1 MKKILFIFILM
12 FSSLNIFGQS
22 DKLNLLFEQYQDTEG
37 VTSIKIAKPMFR
49 LLGNLNIED
58 EDLKKI
64 KPLINKVNSL
74 KILVVDKP
82 DSNDK
87 DSIVAY
93 NNFQKVQKSMLAAL
107 KNLNYEELM
116 TVNSKDNKIKFLAA
130 NTASNVL
137 DNLLLSIN
145 GEDSNV
151 LMMLDGK
158 ISMDDV
164 SNLVNDVQEKVQK
177 PAPISDNTSS
187 VRNVESFHGIDI
199 SSGVIVD
206 FTQGNDRKVEV
217 IADADKMQ
225 YVKTKVE
232 NGILKVSID
241 RSSNKNMRFK
251 KLLVNIQ
258 NPNLTQLNV
267 DSGSIFKTKNKISD
281 DRLNSQISSGAIVT
295 ADFDYQNIEI
305 QADSGSLLTLDLLT
319 KDFKLIG
326 DSGIIV
332 NAKGKAENV
341 TLKLDSGANCNAQ
354 DLESKNVIVNIDSGA
369 IAKVNATSKLDV
381 EADSGSIVQYKGN
394 PEVATN
400 VKKSSGA
407 IIKKID

>member
-22 DKLNLLFEQYQDTEG
+22 DKLNLLFDQYQDTEG

-130 NTASNVL
+130 NTNSNVL

-177 PAPISDNTSS
+177 PAPVSDNTSS
-187 VRNVESFHGIDI
+187 IRNVENFHGIDI

-241 RSSNKNMRFK
+241 RSSNKNMKFK

-258 NPNLTQLNV
+258 NPNLDNLYV
-267 DSGSIFKTKNKISD
+267 SSGSIFKTKNRVSD
-281 DRLNSQISSGAIVT
+281 NKLDAQINSGAIVN
-295 ADFDYQNIEI
+295 ADLDYQNII
-305 QADSGSLLTLDLLT
+305 VQANSGSVLTLDLNT
-319 KDFKLIG
+319 KEFDF
-326 DSGIIV
+326 SGNSGMII
-332 NAKGKAENV
+332 NAKGTAENV
-341 TLKLDSGANCNAQ
+341 SFKLNSGASCNAQ
-354 DLESKNVIVNIDSGA
+354 DLEAKNVNVDVNSGA

-381 EADSGSIVQYKGN
+381 VASSGAIVQYKGN
-394 PEVATN
+394 PEVTSN

>member
-1 MKKILFIFILM
+1 M

-22 DKLNLLFEQYQDTEG
+22 DKLNLLFDQYQDTEG

-187 VRNVESFHGIDI
+187 VRNVENFHGIDI

-258 NPNLTQLNV
+258 NPNLDDLYV
-267 DSGSIFKTKNKISD
+267 SSGSIFKTKNRVSD
-281 DRLNSQISSGAIVT
+281 EKLNAQINSGAIVT
-295 ADFDYQNIEI
+295 ADLDYQNIVV
-305 QADSGSLLTLDLLT
+305 QANSGSVLTLDLNA
-319 KDFKLIG
+319 KEFDF
-326 DSGIIV
+326 SGNSGMII
-332 NAKGKAENV
+332 NAKGSAENV
-341 TLKLDSGANCNAQ
+341 SFKLNSGASCNAQ
-354 DLESKNVIVNIDSGA
+354 NLEAKNVNVDVNSGA

-381 EADSGSIVQYKGN
+381 VASSGAIVQYKGN
-394 PEVATN
+394 PEVTSN
-400 VKKSSGA
+400 MKKSSGA

>member
-22 DKLNLLFEQYQDTEG
+22 DKLNLLFDQYQDTEG

-177 PAPISDNTSS
+177 PAPVSDNTSS

-305 QADSGSLLTLDLLT
+305 QADSGSLLTLDLLA

-394 PEVATN
+394 PELASN
-400 VKKSSGA
+400 MKKSSGA

>member
-1 MKKILFIFILM
+1 
-12 FSSLNIFGQS
+12 
-22 DKLNLLFEQYQDTEG
+22 
-37 VTSIKIAKPMFR
+37 
-49 LLGNLNIED
+49 
-58 EDLKKI
+58 
-64 KPLINKVNSL
+64 
-74 KILVVDKP
+74 
-82 DSNDK
+82 
-87 DSIVAY
+87 
-93 NNFQKVQKSMLAAL
+93 MLAAL

-177 PAPISDNTSS
+177 PAPVSDNTSS

-305 QADSGSLLTLDLLT
+305 QADSGSLLTLDLLA

-394 PEVATN
+394 PELASN
-400 VKKSSGA
+400 MKKSSGA

>member
-1 MKKILFIFILM
+1 ML
-12 FSSLNIFGQS
+12 SSMNIFGQS
-22 DKLNLLFEQYQDTEG
+22 DKLNQLFDQYQDTEG

-87 DSIVAY
+87 DSVVAY
-93 NNFQKVQKSMLAAL
+93 NNFQKVQKSMLSAL

-164 SNLVNDVQEKVQK
+164 SNLVNDVKEKIQA
-177 PAPISDNTSS
+177 PAPISDNNSS
-187 VRNVESFHGIDI
+187 VRNVENFHGIDI

-258 NPNLTQLNV
+258 NPNLDDLYV
-267 DSGSIFKTKNKISD
+267 SSGSIFKTKNRVSD
-281 DRLNSQISSGAIVT
+281 NKLDAQINSGAIVT
-295 ADFDYQNIEI
+295 ADLDYQNIVV
-305 QADSGSLLTLDLLT
+305 QANSGSVLTLDLNT
-319 KDFKLIG
+319 KEFDF
-326 DSGIIV
+326 SGNSGMII
-332 NAKGKAENV
+332 NAKGSAENV
-341 TLKLDSGANCNAQ
+341 SFKLNSGASCNAQ
-354 DLESKNVIVNIDSGA
+354 NLEAKNVNVDVNSGA
-369 IAKVNATSKLDV
+369 IAKVNASSKLDV
-381 EADSGSIVQYKGN
+381 TASSGAIVQYKGN
-394 PEVATN
+394 PEVTSN

>member
-1 MKKILFIFILM
+1 M

-22 DKLNLLFEQYQDTEG
+22 DKLNLLFDQYQDTEG

-258 NPNLTQLNV
+258 NPNLDDLYV
-267 DSGSIFKTKNKISD
+267 SSGSIFKTKNRVSD
-281 DRLNSQISSGAIVT
+281 EKLNAQINSGAIVT
-295 ADFDYQNIEI
+295 ADLDYQNIVV
-305 QADSGSLLTLDLLT
+305 QANSGSVLTLDLNA
-319 KDFKLIG
+319 KEFDF
-326 DSGIIV
+326 SGNSGMII
-332 NAKGKAENV
+332 NAKGSAENV
-341 TLKLDSGANCNAQ
+341 SFKLNSGASCNAQ
-354 DLESKNVIVNIDSGA
+354 NLEAKNVNVDVNSGA

-381 EADSGSIVQYKGN
+381 VASSGAIVQYKGN
-394 PEVATN
+394 PEVTSN
-400 VKKSSGA
+400 MKKSSGA

>member
-12 FSSLNIFGQS
+12 FSTLNIFGQS
-22 DKLNLLFEQYQDTEG
+22 DKLNQLFDQYQDTEG

-64 KPLINKVNSL
+64 KPLINKVNAL
-74 KILVVDKP
+74 KILVVEKP
-82 DSNDK
+82 NPSDK
-87 DSIVAY
+87 DSIIAY
-93 NNFQKVQKSMLAAL
+93 QNFQKVQTSMLSAL
-107 KNLNYEELM
+107 KNLHYEELM

-130 NTASNVL
+130 NTTSDIL
-137 DNLLLSIN
+137 DNLLLTIN

-151 LMMLDGK
+151 MMMLDGK
-158 ISMDDV
+158 ISMNDV
-164 SNLVNDVQEKVQK
+164 SNLVNDVQEKTQK
-177 PAPISDNTSS
+177 PAPVNENISSIIT
-187 VRNVESFHGIDI
+187 VEAFHGVDI
-199 SSGVIVD
+199 SAGVIVD

-241 RSSNKNMRFK
+241 RSSNKNLKFK

-258 NPNLTQLNV
+258 NPKLDNLYV
-267 DSGSIFKTKNKISD
+267 SSGSIFKTKNKVSD
-281 DRLNSQISSGAIVT
+281 EKLNAQINSGAIIT
-295 ADFDYQNIEI
+295 ADFDYSEMTI
-305 QADSGSLLTLDLLT
+305 QANSGSVLTLDINAKML
-319 KDFKLIG
+319 DF
-326 DSGIIV
+326 SGNSGMII
-332 NAKGKAENV
+332 NAKGNAENASF
-341 TLKLDSGANCNAQ
+341 KLGSGASCNAQ
-354 DLESKNVIVNIDSGA
+354 NLISKNVKVDVNSGA
-369 IAKVNATSKLDV
+369 IAKVNASYSLDV
-381 EADSGSIVQYKGN
+381 SASSGAIVQYKGN
-394 PEVATN
+394 PEVNSN

>member
-1 MKKILFIFILM
+1 MKKILLIFIFI
-12 FSSLNIFGQS
+12 FTSLNIFGQS
-22 DKLNLLFEQYQDTEG
+22 DKLNQLFDQYQDTEG

-82 DSNDK
+82 DSNNK

-93 NNFQKVQKSMLAAL
+93 NNFQKVQKSMLSAL

-164 SNLVNDVQEKVQK
+164 SNLVNDVQEKTQK
-177 PAPISDNTSS
+177 QAPVAEDNYSLRA
-187 VRNVESFHGIDI
+187 VGAFHGIAI
-199 SSGVIVD
+199 SSGLIVD
-206 FTQGNDRKVEV
+206 FTQGKERKVEV
-217 IADADKMQ
+217 FADADKMQ
-225 YVKTKVE
+225 FVKTTVE
-232 NGILKVSID
+232 NGVLKVSID
-241 RSSNKNMRFK
+241 KSTNANLKFK
-251 KLLVNIQ
+251 KLLINIQ
-258 NPNLTQLNV
+258 NPNLDDLQVNSRAIL
-267 DSGSIFKTKNKISD
+267 KTKNKVTGD
-281 DRLNSQISSGAIVT
+281 QLKAQINSGAIVT
-295 ADFDYQNIEI
+295 ADLDYQKIDI
-305 QADSGSLLTLDLLT
+305 QANSGSVITLDVNAT
-319 KDFKLIG
+319 DF
-326 DSGIIV
+326 DFSGNSNIV
-332 NAKGKAENV
+332 INAKGNAENA
-341 TLKLDSGANCNAQ
+341 TFKLNSNASCNAE
-354 DLESKNVIVNIDSGA
+354 DLKAKNVKVDVNSGA
-369 IAKVNATSKLDV
+369 IAKINASSKLDV
-381 EADSGSIVQYKGN
+381 TAGSGSIIQYKGK
-394 PEVATN
+394 PEVTSN
-400 VKKSSGA
+400 ITKSSRA
-407 IIKKID
+407 ILQKLD

>member
-22 DKLNLLFEQYQDTEG
+22 DKLNQLFDQYQDTEG

-49 LLGNLNIED
+49 LIGNLNIED

-82 DSNDK
+82 DSNNK

-93 NNFQKVQKSMLAAL
+93 NNFQKVQKSMLSAL

-130 NTASNVL
+130 NTNSNVL

-164 SNLVNDVQEKVQK
+164 SNLVNDVKEKIQA
-177 PAPISDNTSS
+177 PAPAPDNTLS

-206 FTQGNDRKVEV
+206 FTQGNERKVEV

-241 RSSNKNMRFK
+241 RSFNKNLKFK

-258 NPNLTQLNV
+258 NPNLDDLYV
-267 DSGSIFKTKNKISD
+267 SSGSIFKTKNRVSD
-281 DRLNSQISSGAIVT
+281 NKLDAQINSGAIVN
-295 ADFDYQNIEI
+295 ADLDYQNIVV
-305 QADSGSLLTLDLLT
+305 QANSGSVLTLDLNA
-319 KDFKLIG
+319 KEFDF
-326 DSGIIV
+326 SGNSGMII
-332 NAKGKAENV
+332 NAKGNAESFS
-341 TLKLDSGANCNAQ
+341 LKLNSGASCNAQ
-354 DLESKNVIVNIDSGA
+354 NLEAKNVKVDVNSGA
-369 IAKVNATSKLDV
+369 IAKVNASSTLDV
-381 EADSGSIVQYKGN
+381 LASSGAIVQYKGN
-394 PEVATN
+394 PEVTSN

>member
-1 MKKILFIFILM
+1 M

-187 VRNVESFHGIDI
+187 VRNVENFHGIDI

-258 NPNLTQLNV
+258 NPNLDDLYV
-267 DSGSIFKTKNKISD
+267 SSGSIFKTKNRVSD
-281 DRLNSQISSGAIVT
+281 EKLNAQINSGAIVT
-295 ADFDYQNIEI
+295 ADLDYQNIVV
-305 QADSGSLLTLDLLT
+305 QANSGSVLTLDLNA
-319 KDFKLIG
+319 KEFDF
-326 DSGIIV
+326 SGNSGMII
-332 NAKGKAENV
+332 NAKGSAENV
-341 TLKLDSGANCNAQ
+341 SFKLNSGASCNAQ
-354 DLESKNVIVNIDSGA
+354 NLEAKNVNVDVNSGA

-381 EADSGSIVQYKGN
+381 VASSGAIVQYKGN
-394 PEVATN
+394 PEVTSN

>member
-12 FSSLNIFGQS
+12 FSTLNIFGQS
-22 DKLNLLFEQYQDTEG
+22 DKLNQLFDQYQDTEG

-49 LLGNLNIED
+49 LLGNLSIED

-64 KPLINKVNSL
+64 KPLINKVNAL
-74 KILVVDKP
+74 KILVVEKP
-82 DSNDK
+82 EKGNN
-87 DSIVAY
+87 DSIKAY
-93 NNFQKVQKSMLAAL
+93 NNFQKVQSSMLSAL

-130 NTASNVL
+130 NTSSDIL
-137 DNLLLSIN
+137 DNLLLTIN

-158 ISMDDV
+158 ISMNDV
-164 SNLVNDVQEKVQK
+164 SNLVNDVQEKTQK
-177 PAPISDNTSS
+177 PTPTNDNISSIRT
-187 VRNVESFHGIDI
+187 VEAFHGVDI
-199 SSGVIVD
+199 SAGVIVD

-241 RSSNKNMRFK
+241 RSSNKNLKFK
-251 KLLVNIQ
+251 KLLINIQ
-258 NPNLTQLNV
+258 NPKLDDLYV
-267 DSGSIFKTKNKISD
+267 SSGSIFKTKNKVSD
-281 DRLNSQISSGAIVT
+281 EKLNAQINSGAIVT
-295 ADFDYQNIEI
+295 TDFDYNEMTI
-305 QADSGSLLTLDLLT
+305 QANSGSVLTLDINAKML
-319 KDFKLIG
+319 DF
-326 DSGIIV
+326 SGNSGMII
-332 NAKGKAENV
+332 NAKGNAENASF
-341 TLKLDSGANCNAQ
+341 KLGSGASCNAQ
-354 DLESKNVIVNIDSGA
+354 NLISKNVKVDVNSGA
-369 IAKVNATSKLDV
+369 IAKVNVSSTLDV
-381 EADSGSIVQYKGN
+381 NASSGAIVQYKGN
-394 PEVATN
+394 PEVTSN

>member
-1 MKKILFIFILM
+1 M

-22 DKLNLLFEQYQDTEG
+22 DKLNLLFDQYQDTEG

-87 DSIVAY
+87 DSVVAY

-187 VRNVESFHGIDI
+187 VRNVENFHGIDI

-258 NPNLTQLNV
+258 NPNLDDLYV
-267 DSGSIFKTKNKISD
+267 SSGSIFKTKNRVSD
-281 DRLNSQISSGAIVT
+281 EKLNAQINSGAIVT
-295 ADFDYQNIEI
+295 ADLDYQNIVV
-305 QADSGSLLTLDLLT
+305 QANSGSVLTLDLNA
-319 KDFKLIG
+319 KEFDF
-326 DSGIIV
+326 SGNSGMII
-332 NAKGKAENV
+332 NAKGSAENV
-341 TLKLDSGANCNAQ
+341 SFKLNSGASCNAQ
-354 DLESKNVIVNIDSGA
+354 NLEAKNVNVDVNSGA

-381 EADSGSIVQYKGN
+381 VASSGAIVQYKGN
-394 PEVATN
+394 PEVTSN
-400 VKKSSGA
+400 MKKSSGA

>member
-1 MKKILFIFILM
+1 M

-22 DKLNLLFEQYQDTEG
+22 DKLNLLFDQYQDTEG

-187 VRNVESFHGIDI
+187 VRNVENFHGIDI

-258 NPNLTQLNV
+258 NPNLDDLYV
-267 DSGSIFKTKNKISD
+267 SSGSIFKTKNRVSD
-281 DRLNSQISSGAIVT
+281 EKLNAQINSGAIVT
-295 ADFDYQNIEI
+295 ADLDYQNIVV
-305 QADSGSLLTLDLLT
+305 QANSGSVLTLDLNA
-319 KDFKLIG
+319 KEFDF
-326 DSGIIV
+326 SGNSGMII
-332 NAKGKAENV
+332 NAKGSAENV
-341 TLKLDSGANCNAQ
+341 SFKLNSGANCNAQ
-354 DLESKNVIVNIDSGA
+354 DLEAKNVNVDVNSGA

-381 EADSGSIVQYKGN
+381 VASSGAIVQYKGN
-394 PEVATN
+394 PEVTSN

>member
-1 MKKILFIFILM
+1 M

-22 DKLNLLFEQYQDTEG
+22 DKLNLLFDQYQDTEG

-130 NTASNVL
+130 NTNSNVL

-177 PAPISDNTSS
+177 PAPVSDNTSS
-187 VRNVESFHGIDI
+187 IRNVENFHGIDI

-241 RSSNKNMRFK
+241 RSSNKNMKFK

-258 NPNLTQLNV
+258 NPNLDNLYV
-267 DSGSIFKTKNKISD
+267 SSGSIFKTKNRVSD
-281 DRLNSQISSGAIVT
+281 NKLDAQINSGAIVN
-295 ADFDYQNIEI
+295 ADLDYQNII
-305 QADSGSLLTLDLLT
+305 VQANSGSVLTLDLNT
-319 KDFKLIG
+319 KEFDF
-326 DSGIIV
+326 SGNSGMII
-332 NAKGKAENV
+332 NAKGTAENV
-341 TLKLDSGANCNAQ
+341 SFKLNSGASCNAQ
-354 DLESKNVIVNIDSGA
+354 DLEAKNVNVDVNSGA

-381 EADSGSIVQYKGN
+381 VASSGAIVQYKGN
-394 PEVATN
+394 PEVTSN

>member
-12 FSSLNIFGQS
+12 FSTLNIFGQS
-22 DKLNLLFEQYQDTEG
+22 DKLNQLFDQYQDTEG

-64 KPLINKVNSL
+64 KPLINKVNAL
-74 KILVVDKP
+74 KILVVEKP
-82 DSNDK
+82 NPSDK
-87 DSIVAY
+87 DSIIAY
-93 NNFQKVQKSMLAAL
+93 QNFQKVQTSMLSAL
-107 KNLNYEELM
+107 KNLHYEELM

-130 NTASNVL
+130 NTTSDIL
-137 DNLLLSIN
+137 DNLLLTIN

-151 LMMLDGK
+151 MMMLDGK
-158 ISMDDV
+158 ISMNDV
-164 SNLVNDVQEKVQK
+164 SNLVNDVQERTQK
-177 PAPISDNTSS
+177 PAPVNENISSIRT
-187 VRNVESFHGIDI
+187 VEAFHGVDI
-199 SSGVIVD
+199 SAGVIVD

-241 RSSNKNMRFK
+241 RSSNKNLKFK

-258 NPNLTQLNV
+258 NPKLDDLYV
-267 DSGSIFKTKNKISD
+267 SSGSIFKTKNKVSD
-281 DRLNSQISSGAIVT
+281 EKLNAQINSGAIIT
-295 ADFDYQNIEI
+295 ADFDYSEMTI
-305 QADSGSLLTLDLLT
+305 QANSGSVLTLDINAKIL
-319 KDFKLIG
+319 DF
-326 DSGIIV
+326 SGNSGMII
-332 NAKGKAENV
+332 NAKGNAENASF
-341 TLKLDSGANCNAQ
+341 KLGSGASCNAQ
-354 DLESKNVIVNIDSGA
+354 NLISKNVKVDVNSGA
-369 IAKVNATSKLDV
+369 IAKVNASYSLDV
-381 EADSGSIVQYKGN
+381 SASSGAIVQYKGN
-394 PEVATN
+394 PEVNSN

>member
-22 DKLNLLFEQYQDTEG
+22 DKLNLLFDQYQDTEG

-93 NNFQKVQKSMLAAL
+93 NNFQKVQKSMLSAL

-241 RSSNKNMRFK
+241 RSSNKNLKFK

-258 NPNLTQLNV
+258 NPKLDNLYV
-267 DSGSIFKTKNKISD
+267 SSGSIFKTKNKVSD
-281 DRLNSQISSGAIVT
+281 EKLNAQINSGAIIT
-295 ADFDYQNIEI
+295 ADFDYSEMTI
-305 QADSGSLLTLDLLT
+305 QANSGSVLTLDINAKML
-319 KDFKLIG
+319 DF
-326 DSGIIV
+326 SGNSGMII
-332 NAKGKAENV
+332 NAKGNAENASF
-341 TLKLDSGANCNAQ
+341 KLGSGASCNAQ
-354 DLESKNVIVNIDSGA
+354 NLISKNVKVDVNSGA
-369 IAKVNATSKLDV
+369 IAKVNASYSLDV
-381 EADSGSIVQYKGN
+381 SASSGAIVQYKGN
-394 PEVATN
+394 PEVNSN

>member
-1 MKKILFIFILM
+1 ML
-12 FSSLNIFGQS
+12 SSMNIFGQS
-22 DKLNLLFEQYQDTEG
+22 DKLNQLFDQYQDTEG

-87 DSIVAY
+87 DSVVAY
-93 NNFQKVQKSMLAAL
+93 NNFQKVQKSMLSAL

-164 SNLVNDVQEKVQK
+164 SNLVNDVKEKIQA
-177 PAPISDNTSS
+177 PAPISDNNSS

-258 NPNLTQLNV
+258 NPNLDDLYV
-267 DSGSIFKTKNKISD
+267 SSGSIFKTKNRVSD
-281 DRLNSQISSGAIVT
+281 NKLDAQINSGAIVT
-295 ADFDYQNIEI
+295 ADLDYQNIVV
-305 QADSGSLLTLDLLT
+305 QANSGSVLTLDLNT
-319 KDFKLIG
+319 KEFDF
-326 DSGIIV
+326 SGNSGMII
-332 NAKGKAENV
+332 NAKGSAENV
-341 TLKLDSGANCNAQ
+341 SFKLNSGASCNAQ
-354 DLESKNVIVNIDSGA
+354 NLEAKNVMVDVNSGA
-369 IAKVNATSKLDV
+369 IAKVNASSKLDV
-381 EADSGSIVQYKGN
+381 TASSGAIVQYKGN
-394 PEVATN
+394 PEVTSN

>member
-22 DKLNLLFEQYQDTEG
+22 DKLNLLFDQYQDTEG

-258 NPNLTQLNV
+258 NPNLDDLYV
-267 DSGSIFKTKNKISD
+267 SSGSIFKTKNRVSD
-281 DRLNSQISSGAIVT
+281 EKLNAQINSGAIVT
-295 ADFDYQNIEI
+295 ADLDYQNIVV
-305 QADSGSLLTLDLLT
+305 QANSGSVLTLDLNA
-319 KDFKLIG
+319 KEFDF
-326 DSGIIV
+326 SGNSGMII
-332 NAKGKAENV
+332 NAKGSAENV
-341 TLKLDSGANCNAQ
+341 SFKLNSGASCNAQ
-354 DLESKNVIVNIDSGA
+354 NLEAKNVNVDVNSGA

-381 EADSGSIVQYKGN
+381 VASSGAIVQYKGN
-394 PEVATN
+394 PEVTSN

>member
-22 DKLNLLFEQYQDTEG
+22 DKLNLLFDQYQDTEG

-187 VRNVESFHGIDI
+187 VRNVENFHGIDI

-258 NPNLTQLNV
+258 NPNLDDLYV
-267 DSGSIFKTKNKISD
+267 SSGSIFKTKNRVSD
-281 DRLNSQISSGAIVT
+281 EKLNAQINSGAIVT
-295 ADFDYQNIEI
+295 ADLDYQNIVV
-305 QADSGSLLTLDLLT
+305 QANSGSVLTLDLNA
-319 KDFKLIG
+319 KEFDF
-326 DSGIIV
+326 SGNSGMII
-332 NAKGKAENV
+332 NAKGSAENV
-341 TLKLDSGANCNAQ
+341 SFKLNSGASCNAQ
-354 DLESKNVIVNIDSGA
+354 NLEAKNVNVDVNSGA

-381 EADSGSIVQYKGN
+381 VASSGAIVQYKGN
-394 PEVATN
+394 PEVTSN
-400 VKKSSGA
+400 MKKSSGA